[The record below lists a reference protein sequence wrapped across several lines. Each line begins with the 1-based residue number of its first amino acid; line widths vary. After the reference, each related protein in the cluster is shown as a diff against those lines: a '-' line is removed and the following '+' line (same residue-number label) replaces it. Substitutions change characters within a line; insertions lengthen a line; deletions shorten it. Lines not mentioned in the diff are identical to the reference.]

1 MLFLIDY
8 ENVGNAGMKGCE
20 YLDGQDHIII
30 FYSEARK
37 SMEQGLLESIAV
49 SGCVFEVCKL
59 CKIGKNALDF
69 YIASRLG
76 ELVGKGYEGG
86 IAVVS
91 NDNGFQAIRDYWEKR
106 AVHRRKILVSPCI
119 EDAIVCGNEKNERTD
134 TLRRLKEKVSIGGYY
149 SAYMEKKRVRK
160 VLDSLFAG
168 TEYEDRIAE
177 IQEMIEGRE
186 KNAKIIYLNSLRMF
200 GRKSGLEIYHRI
212 RTSDELQK
220 S

>member
-37 SMEQGLLESIAV
+37 SMEQGLLESIAA

-91 NDNGFQAIRDYWEKR
+91 NDNGFHAIRDYWEKR

-119 EDAIVCGNEKNERTD
+119 EDAIVCGSEKNERTD